1 VKPGDALPSCLARVV
16 PNSPTSRA
24 EIEALRQRAWIE
36 KGIVVLHPDEI
47 SDEWLRQGLRNEAT
61 KRFGRRMKR

>member
-1 VKPGDALPSCLARVV
+1 MSGAIQSCLARIV
-16 PNSPTSRA
+16 PSGQTSRA
-24 EIEALRQRAWIE
+24 EIEALRRRAWIE

-47 SDEWLRQGLRNEAT
+47 SDEWLRQALRNEAT

>member
-1 VKPGDALPSCLARVV
+1 VSGPIQSCLARIV
-16 PNSPTSRA
+16 PSGQTSPA
-24 EIEALRQRAWIE
+24 EIETLRQRAWIE

-47 SDEWLRQGLRNEAT
+47 SDEWLRQALRNEAT